1 MIFNVSFKGI
11 VPPYTNAQGYYITPI
26 SKNPQKSDIE
36 AAIQATKT
44 ADSHS
49 GLNGKAYFYGEDL
62 VVKKYKKPEEVKFYN
77 PYREIRALDSMYDK
91 GILSP
96 NIQRGEFAFTT
107 PQNETYL
114 VSTKVSGSNAN
125 PIHNKFNRDNIGKL
139 LNALYDLDIPHKYQ
153 PESNSDVKFPY
164 VVPMHYDISMG
175 NYNITNENAGI
186 FDFEYLQYED
196 LNKPYTQMNYQ
207 YMPDTLSDLSDISGI
222 VSNLR
227 NFEYRGLLP
236 YLKKLDSFEAKSLFQ
251 DYLLAKSHYHFERA
265 QMFEKELRNTNSSNN
280 SLQQD
285 LSKLAK
291 KEYTHGLCLI
301 NLTPEVIKSEAI
313 KIQIASYIYLQSP
326 FSHSTEDKI
335 NPSEIKEYIKYAN
348 DYFNEQ
354 IRNSNGYQKTY
365 FEDCK
370 ELMKS
375 WNNLPDWMIF
385 QETKPNIEDFMPPEQ
400 SISTLSEQELQN
412 IRNHFNYLVEMH
424 ELFQSK
430 VTDEHI
436 VTIDEHLC
444 L

>member
-44 ADSHS
+44 DDSHS

-107 PQNETYL
+107 PNDETYL

-125 PIHNKFNRDNIGKL
+125 PIHNKFNRDNIREL
-139 LNALYDLDIPHKYQ
+139 LKALYSLDLPHKYQ
-153 PESNSDVKFPY
+153 TDSDVKFPY

-196 LNKPYTQMNYQ
+196 LNKPFTQMNYQ
-207 YMPDTLSDLSDISGI
+207 YMPDTLPDLSDISGI

-236 YLKKLDSFEAKSLFQ
+236 YLMKLDSNEALQIFKDYLSAKSQYHLQRARMFSEEGIS
-251 DYLLAKSHYHFERA
+251 LENENPSLAK
-265 QMFEKELRNTNSSNN
+265 ELF
-280 SLQQD
+280 SL
-285 LSKLAK
+285 ST
-291 KEYTHGLCLI
+291 KEYTHHFCLS
-301 NLTPEVIKSEAI
+301 NLTPNIIKAEAM
-313 KIQIASYIYLQSP
+313 KIQIASFIYLQSP
-326 FSHSTEDKI
+326 FSRSIEDKI
-335 NPSEIKEYIKYAN
+335 NPLEIREYILKAN
-348 DYFNEQ
+348 NFFDKQ
-354 IRNSNGYQKTY
+354 IINSTGDKKMYYQ
-365 FEDCK
+365 DCK
-370 ELMKS
+370 DLMKS
-375 WNNLPDWMIF
+375 WNNLFGWMDY
-385 QETKPNIEDFMPPEQ
+385 QEIEPKLENYMTYNREF
-400 SISTLSEQELQN
+400 SEHDNVGLEK
-412 IRNHFNYLVEMH
+412 IHDRYKNHLEMYK
-424 ELFQSK
+424 LYQSK
-430 VTDEHI
+430 VTKDHI
-436 VTIDEHLC
+436 ATLDEHLK